1 MTQIPSETDSQNS
14 INSHRL
20 STNGNQLDSQ
30 KANIQELTTDSLPS
44 PEQTSNAQVSQSSLR
59 ILTQSSP
66 IPKQKIPWWS
76 LASLRNK
83 ATIVA
88 LTIGTVPVVL
98 VGAASYLVASGG
110 IKEQIIQNEQTN
122 AQDLEDKLELFVE
135 QRYNDIVQL
144 SRHDA
149 FTNSKLR
156 NTLTQEEKNEVL
168 DNFEKTSQ
176 VYNSIV
182 AINFSDKT
190 ITAESSGRWSGKP
203 DNILT
208 RDYGVKVQ
216 ETDKPVIVDPRAST
230 TTGAFS
236 LFAAAPI
243 KDKLTDKTLG
253 IVRTRT
259 PMTLVND
266 LFGVDAERKQA
277 FYVIDSGGEI
287 TASSDPEVLQ
297 KQIEEVF
304 PKVNA
309 QIPQMAQQGLSE
321 IMTENGER
329 QIFTYLPS
337 QHISEKYGL
346 NWGLLL
352 ARPTEIA
359 FAPQR
364 QLLIT
369 VLLGTVTF
377 TVLVAVLAIIVARLA
392 TQPIVAA
399 ADAVEKIGQGGLDT
413 RLTVQGQDEIA
424 QLGSNINLMADQIQ
438 NLLVEQQKAA
448 QQQMAAQA
456 KAELNQQEMQR
467 SEALQRELFQLFEE
481 IEGASQGNLMVRA
494 DLTAGEVGIIADVF
508 NSIIESLRKIVIQV
522 KQATTQVNSSISEN
536 QGAIRELADEALA
549 QVEEITSTLNSVEQM
564 SLSIQEVA
572 ESAHQ
577 AAEVARSAS
586 TTAQAGGAAMD
597 RTVDSILNLRSTVA
611 ETAKKVKQLGESS
624 QEISQVVSLIND
636 IALKTNLLAVNA
648 SIEAAHA
655 GEQGKGFAV
664 VAEEVGALA
673 EQSAAATKEI
683 EQIVKNLQAGTKEVV
698 EAMELGTTQVVE
710 GTHLVKETKHNLE
723 QILGVSQ
730 EIDQLLQSISKA
742 TVSQTQT
749 SKTVTDLMKQITKA
763 SERAS
768 QSSRQVDGNLRE
780 TAEVAEKLQIAVGQF
795 QVETQ
800 A

>member
-1 MTQIPSETDSQNS
+1 MTQTPSEADSQNS
-14 INSHRL
+14 TNSHSL
-20 STNGNQLDSQ
+20 STNGTQLDSQ
-30 KANIQELTTDSLPS
+30 KFNIQELATDSLP
-44 PEQTSNAQVSQSSLR
+44 PPKQTTNTKATQPSSKISTPSL
-59 ILTQSSP
+59 P
-66 IPKQKIPWWS
+66 IQKQKIPWWS

-122 AQDLEDKLELFVE
+122 AQDLADKLDLFVQ
-135 QRYNDIVQL
+135 QRYNDIVQI

-156 NTLTQEEKNEVL
+156 EALTKEEKDEVL

-176 VYNSIV
+176 VYNTIV
-182 AINFSDKT
+182 AVDFRDTTVI
-190 ITAESSGRWSGKP
+190 AESSGTWSGKP
-203 DNILT
+203 TSIIT
-208 RDYGVKVQ
+208 RDYGVQVQ
-216 ETDKPVIVDPRAST
+216 ETDQPVIVDPRASVS
-230 TTGAFS
+230 TGAFS

-243 KDKLTDKTLG
+243 KDKLTGQTFG
-253 IVRTRT
+253 IVRVRT
-259 PMTLVND
+259 PMTLVNE
-266 LFGVDAERKQA
+266 LFGVDAEREQA
-277 FYVIDSGGEI
+277 FYLIDSEGQI
-287 TASSDPEVLQ
+287 TASSDPEALRQ
-297 KQIEEVF
+297 QIEEVF
-304 PKVNA
+304 PKVAA
-309 QIPQMAQQGLSE
+309 QIPQMAEEGFTK

-329 QIFTYLPS
+329 QIFTYLPK
-337 QHISEKYGL
+337 QDIFKRYGL
-346 NWGLLL
+346 NWGLIL

-364 QLLIT
+364 QLLVT
-369 VLLGTVTF
+369 VLVGTIAFV
-377 TVLVAVLAIIVARLA
+377 VLVAVLTIIIARLA

-413 RLTVQGQDEIA
+413 RLAVQGQDEIA

-438 NLLVEQQKAA
+438 NLLVEQQEAA

-456 KAELNQQEMQR
+456 KAELAQQEMQR
-467 SEALQRELFQLFEE
+467 SESLQRELFQLFEQ

-508 NSIIESLRKIVIQV
+508 NSIVESLRKIVIQV
-522 KQATTQVNSSISEN
+522 KQATTQVNNSIGEN
-536 QGAIRELADEALA
+536 QGAIRDLADEALA

-572 ESAHQ
+572 DSAQQ

-586 TTAQAGGAAMD
+586 TTAQAGGVAMD

-683 EQIVKNLQAGTKEVV
+683 EQIVKNLQVGTKEVV

-710 GTHLVKETKHNLE
+710 GTHLVKETKQSLE

-749 SKTVTDLMKQITKA
+749 SQTVTDLMKQITKA

-768 QSSRQVDGNLRE
+768 KSSRQVDGTLRE
-780 TAEVAEKLQIAVGQF
+780 TAEVAQKLQIAVGQF
-795 QVETQ
+795 QVDTP

>member
-1 MTQIPSETDSQNS
+1 MTQIPSEADSQNS
-14 INSHRL
+14 TNTGSL
-20 STNGNQLDSQ
+20 STNGNQLSSQ
-30 KANIQELTTDSLPS
+30 KANIQELAIDSLPS
-44 PEQTSNAQVSQSSLR
+44 TEQKANTK
-59 ILTQSSP
+59 ITQSFSKTLTPSLP
-66 IPKQKIPWWS
+66 IQKQKIPWWS

-98 VGAASYLVASGG
+98 VGTASYWVASGG
-110 IKEQIIQNEQTN
+110 IKEEIIQNEQTN
-122 AQDLEDKLELFVE
+122 AQDLEDKLDLFIQ
-135 QRYNDIVQL
+135 QRYNNIIQL

-156 NTLTQEEKNEVL
+156 EALTKEEKDQVL
-168 DNFEKTSQ
+168 DDFEKTSQ
-176 VYNSIV
+176 TYNSIA

-190 ITAESSGRWSGKP
+190 IIAESSGTWSG
-203 DNILT
+203 NSENVLT
-208 RDYGVKVQ
+208 RDYGIKVQ
-216 ETDKPVIVDPRAST
+216 ETDQPVIVDPRAST
-230 TTGAFS
+230 TTGIFS
-236 LFAAAPI
+236 LFTAAPI
-243 KDKLTDKTLG
+243 KDKLTGKTLG

-259 PMTLVND
+259 PMTLVNE
-266 LFGVDAERKQA
+266 LFGVNSERGQG
-277 FYVIDSGGEI
+277 FYLIDSEGEI
-287 TASSDPEVLQ
+287 TASSDPEALQ
-297 KQIEEVF
+297 QQIEEYF
-304 PKVNA
+304 PKLAA
-309 QIPQMAQQGLSE
+309 QISQMAEEGQTK
-321 IMTENGER
+321 IITENGER
-329 QIFTYLPS
+329 QLFTYLPN
-337 QHISEKYGL
+337 QDISEQFGL

-352 ARPTEIA
+352 ARPTAVA

-364 QLLIT
+364 QLLLT
-369 VLLGTVTF
+369 VLVGTLTF
-377 TVLVAVLAIIVARLA
+377 TVLVAVLAITIARLA

-413 RLTVQGQDEIA
+413 RLTIQGQDEMA

-438 NLLVEQQKAA
+438 NLLVEQQEAA

-456 KAELNQQEMQR
+456 KAELAQQEMQR
-467 SEALQRELFQLFEE
+467 SEELQRELFQLFEQ

-522 KQATTQVNSSISEN
+522 KQATTQVNSSIGEN
-536 QGAIRELADEALA
+536 QDAIRELADEALA

-572 ESAHQ
+572 DSAHQ

-586 TTAQAGGAAMD
+586 TTAKEGGAAMD

-683 EQIVKNLQAGTKEVV
+683 EQIVKNLQVGTKEVV

-710 GTHLVKETKHNLE
+710 GTHLVKETKQSLE

-749 SKTVTDLMKQITKA
+749 SQTVTNLMKQITKA

-768 QSSRQVDGNLRE
+768 KSSRQVDGTLRE
-780 TAEVAEKLQIAVGQF
+780 TAEVAQKLQIAVGQF
-795 QVETQ
+795 QIDTP